1 MYADTI
7 EGFAKVAEKKLSALR
22 QSPGGFFVSS
32 MLAGAYVGM
41 GIILIFVLGNQAP
54 VEVRKLIMGAT
65 FGIALTLVIIAGAE
79 LFTGHTMF
87 MSLRAF
93 GGAGSLRDIA
103 ASWSMTWIGNLAG
116 SLALVA
122 LFAAGGGGGIL
133 AAPDTLLM
141 QVASLK
147 MNDSALA
154 LFARAIL
161 CNWLVCLAI
170 WMSARVNSDS
180 AKCIVIFWCLLAFI
194 ASGFEHSVAN
204 MTLLGLSLVGNHPAT
219 GSKAEAQFI
228 GPDKIHRE
236 AQDRVLAAGG
246 KLVREEEAKRAKHPF
261 DMWDEIAA
269 NAAKGEF
276 PKGTDVFLYKFHGLF
291 YVAPAQNSFM
301 CRLRNPNGIIDS
313 RKLRAV
319 AAIAEDFGGGYT
331 HITTRANLQ
340 IREIAPKSTLAVLER
355 IAEAGLTSPGARAD
369 NGRNI
374 PSNPTAGV
382 DPQGLYETRAPGHAL
397 YHAILNHRELYGLPR
412 KFNVAFD
419 GGGRV
424 ASLEDTNDIGFTA
437 VRVAEGKGVPA
448 GVPFRGAVGGITRH
462 RDFARDLGR

>member
-7 EGFAKVAEKKLSALR
+7 EGFAKVAEKKLAALR

-103 ASWSMTWIGNLAG
+103 ASWSMTWLGNLAG
-116 SLALVA
+116 ALALVA

-170 WMSARVNSDS
+170 WMAARVNSDS

-204 MTLLGLSLVGNHPAT
+204 MTLLGLSLVGKHPPTVSVGGFAWNLLWVT
-219 GSKAEAQFI
+219 LGNIVGGAVFVAGAYQVSTHGFALPAAPGEKALRPVTAEAVVE
-228 GPDKIHRE
+228 PLR
-236 AQDRVLAAGG
+236 RAG
-246 KLVREEEAKRAKHPF
+246 
-261 DMWDEIAA
+261 
-269 NAAKGEF
+269 
-276 PKGTDVFLYKFHGLF
+276 
-291 YVAPAQNSFM
+291 
-301 CRLRNPNGIIDS
+301 
-313 RKLRAV
+313 
-319 AAIAEDFGGGYT
+319 
-331 HITTRANLQ
+331 
-340 IREIAPKSTLAVLER
+340 
-355 IAEAGLTSPGARAD
+355 
-369 NGRNI
+369 
-374 PSNPTAGV
+374 
-382 DPQGLYETRAPGHAL
+382 
-397 YHAILNHRELYGLPR
+397 
-412 KFNVAFD
+412 
-419 GGGRV
+419 
-424 ASLEDTNDIGFTA
+424 
-437 VRVAEGKGVPA
+437 
-448 GVPFRGAVGGITRH
+448 
-462 RDFARDLGR
+462 